1 MAGGWAVLNLR
12 FWATAV
18 TAEPAKLSKGHDGMK
33 YLTEIKVR
41 GYHADFYGHVN
52 NARYL
57 EFFEEDRWAVL
68 ESKIDLRKWATKGL
82 IFLVVNIN
90 VNYRRA
96 VPVGETLVITTKLE
110 QIGNRS
116 VVLKQEI
123 LLKESKEIAADALIT
138 FVVSDKTGRA
148 VTMDGEIRAEIE
160 KLQ

>member
-1 MAGGWAVLNLR
+1 MEN
-12 FWATAV
+12 
-18 TAEPAKLSKGHDGMK
+18 M
-33 YLTEIKVR
+33 TEIKVR

-57 EFFEEDRWAVL
+57 EFFEEDRWAQL
-68 ESKIDLRKWATKGL
+68 ESKIDLRKWAEKGL

-96 VPVGETLVITTKLE
+96 VPVGETLNVTTKLE
-110 QIGNRS
+110 KIGHRS

-123 LLKESKEIAADALIT
+123 LVKESKAVAADALIT
-138 FVVSDKTGRA
+138 FVVTDRTGRA
-148 VTMDGEIRAEIE
+148 VSMDGEMLQEIE

>member
-1 MAGGWAVLNLR
+1 M
-12 FWATAV
+12 
-18 TAEPAKLSKGHDGMK
+18 
-33 YLTEIKVR
+33 TEIKVR

-57 EFFEEDRWAVL
+57 EFFEEDRWAQL
-68 ESKIDLRKWATKGL
+68 ESKIDLRKWAEKGL

-96 VPVGETLVITTKLE
+96 VPVGEILNVTTKLDK
-110 QIGNRS
+110 IGNRS

-123 LLKESKEIAADALIT
+123 MVKESKAVAADALIT
-138 FVVSDKTGRA
+138 FVIADSTGRA
-148 VTMDGEIRAEIE
+148 VSMDGEMRKEME